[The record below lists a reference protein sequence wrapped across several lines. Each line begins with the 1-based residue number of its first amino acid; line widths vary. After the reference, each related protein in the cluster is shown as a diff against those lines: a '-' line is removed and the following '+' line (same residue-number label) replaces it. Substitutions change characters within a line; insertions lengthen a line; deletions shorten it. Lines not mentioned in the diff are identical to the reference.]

1 MVIAILS
8 KAEVCEIL
16 SEIPDP
22 EIPVINI
29 YEMGIIREVIFE
41 NDTCIVTI
49 TPTYTG
55 CPAMSLIEDMIKETL
70 KQHGIAQTRVNTT
83 LSPPWSIDWMSDATK
98 DKLLKYGIAP
108 PVESSCNKCATCSCV
123 EVSCP
128 RCTSGDTELISQFG
142 STACKSLYKCN
153 SCKEPF
159 EYFKS
164 H

>member
-1 MVIAILS
+1 MVTAILN
-8 KAEVCEIL
+8 KEEVYKIL

-29 YEMGIIREVIFE
+29 YEMGIIRDVVFKNE
-41 NDTCIVTI
+41 TCIVTI

-55 CPAMSLIEDMIKETL
+55 CPAMGLIEDMIKEKL
-70 KQHGIAQTRVNTT
+70 KQHGIAQTKVNTIY
-83 LSPPWSIDWMSDATK
+83 SPVWSTDWMSEKTK

-108 PVESSCNKCATCSCV
+108 PVESSCKKCSTCSCV
-123 EVSCP
+123 EVACP
-128 RCTSGDTELISQFG
+128 QCKSKNTELISQFG

>member
-1 MVIAILS
+1 MVTTMLS
-8 KAEVCEIL
+8 KEEVYKIL

-22 EIPVINI
+22 EIPAINI
-29 YEMGIIREVIFE
+29 YEMGIIRDVIFE
-41 NDTCIVTI
+41 NDICNVTI

-55 CPAMSLIEDMIKETL
+55 CPAMGLIEDMIKETL
-70 KQHGIAQTRVNTT
+70 KQHGVAHTKVNTT
-83 LSPPWSIDWMSDATK
+83 YSPVWSTDWMSDATK

-108 PVESSCNKCATCSCV
+108 PIESSCNKCAICSCV
-123 EVSCP
+123 EVPCP
-128 RCTSGDTELISQFG
+128 RCNSANTELISQFG